1 MSSPYVNATKVKKGQ
16 IYRAKSAKTRGG
28 FRYVQIQ
35 RVYHSALALATATC
49 REVSKSGKDLHPDH
63 IGPTGEEIATS
74 FDSCLDTDDTMHTA
88 YEYVRG

>member
-1 MSSPYVNATKVKKGQ
+1 MSPYANAVKAKKGQ

-35 RVYHSALALATATC
+35 RVYHPALALATATC
-49 REVSKSGKDLHPDH
+49 REVSKSGRDLRPDYVH
-63 IGPTGEEIATS
+63 DGTDLSTS
-74 FDSCLDTDDTMHTA
+74 FDHTCDNDGTFGPL